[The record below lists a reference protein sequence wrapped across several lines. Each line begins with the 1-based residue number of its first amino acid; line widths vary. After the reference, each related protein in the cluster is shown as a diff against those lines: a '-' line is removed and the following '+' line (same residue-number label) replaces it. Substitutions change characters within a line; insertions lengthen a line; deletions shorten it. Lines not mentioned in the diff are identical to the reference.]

1 MNILSH
7 IPFLSGD
14 TSTDEETLDEV
25 AIALKEKRERIEFH
39 RHQVRNGPANWRTQS
54 SGQVKRAKV
63 RALAGRTRK
72 ARRAQIRDFHAQ
84 QREHATLRGHLQAI
98 GVVAYETDFVPTA
111 EARFQSARW
120 IVNNHSEAADLELS
134 ETEFLRRSV
143 QRAFD
148 RFADISGVERSEV
161 EYA

>member
-1 MNILSH
+1 MNILSKL
-7 IPFLSGD
+7 PFLSGE
-14 TSTDEETLDEV
+14 TDDEQTLDDV
-25 AIALKEKRERIEFH
+25 AIALKEKQERIDLHF
-39 RHQVRNGPANWRTQS
+39 RQVRNGPVTWRDQT
-54 SGQVKRAKV
+54 SGQIKRAKT

-72 ARRAQIRDFHAQ
+72 ARRAQVRDFLAQ

-98 GVVAYETDFVPTA
+98 GVVAYETDFVPSA
-111 EARFQSARW
+111 EARFTSAAW
-120 IVNNHSEAADLELS
+120 IVRNHSEPTDLDLGEAQ
-134 ETEFLRRSV
+134 FLRAAV